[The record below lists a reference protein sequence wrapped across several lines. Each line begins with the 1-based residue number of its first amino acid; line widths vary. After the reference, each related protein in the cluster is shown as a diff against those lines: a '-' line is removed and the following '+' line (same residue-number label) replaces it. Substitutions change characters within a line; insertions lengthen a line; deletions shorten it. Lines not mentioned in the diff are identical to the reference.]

1 MTVAYGNM
9 NQSQRHRTSSGALMS
24 HGGEQMLLVSY
35 VHCGDSE
42 SSMPATT
49 ELMVDCTVLTIQ
61 KWNMYSATNSSFHFM
76 KYMYNQRLHL

>member
-9 NQSQRHRTSSGALMS
+9 NQSQRHRTSSGAPMS

-42 SSMPATT
+42 SSMPAIT
-49 ELMVDCTVLTIQ
+49 ELMVDCTVLTYKMEHVLCNKFIF
-61 KWNMYSATNSSFHFM
+61 SFYEIHV
-76 KYMYNQRLHL
+76 